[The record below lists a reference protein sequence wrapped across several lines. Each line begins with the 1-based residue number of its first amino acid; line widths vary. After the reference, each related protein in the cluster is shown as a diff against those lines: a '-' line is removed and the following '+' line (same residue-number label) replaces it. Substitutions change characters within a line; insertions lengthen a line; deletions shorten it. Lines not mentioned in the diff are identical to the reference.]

1 MWISKKRFET
11 LEKEVAALKK
21 EQPLLRE
28 LIKSSTESNEALL
41 RIVKELRADLVEQ
54 LKNQTEEVG

>member
-1 MWISKKRFET
+1 MEWKEVGCMWISKKRFET

-28 LIKSSTESNEALL
+28 LMQ
-41 RIVKELRADLVEQ
+41 R
-54 LKNQTEEVG
+54 VG